1 MLLRTVGFLVDIR
14 RERSWI
20 VAQSFESKDMT
31 KVLMLDI
38 QLQDSPFP
46 VPVDN
51 SIKWSIV
58 YYRPVLWLQLQAK
71 TEEFQ
76 KNVLLQR

>member
-20 VAQSFESKDMT
+20 VAQSFESKDKT

-38 QLQDSPFP
+38 QLHDSPFP